1 MNWRIDGSDFDALE
15 QYGLDRFEGEQP
27 ATSKFYAELS
37 PKKSSPIYMLLKYA
51 VENKRS
57 YEQALGKAI
66 ENQREF
72 PKTLTS
78 QGITIAE
85 KLNEIDN
92 AESNPIR
99 KELLSQL
106 WIAVSSYSSAN
117 KNAFIKPIQNICSHY
132 NINPKT
138 IKKFNRAVYGET
150 DE

>member
-1 MNWRIDGSDFDALE
+1 MSWRINGSDFNALE
-15 QYGLDRFEGEQP
+15 QYGVERFEGEQP
-27 ATSKFYAELS
+27 ATSKFYAELN
-37 PKKSSPIYMLLKYA
+37 PKKSSPIYLLLKYA

-92 AESNPIR
+92 EESNSTR

-106 WIAVSSYSSAN
+106 WVAVASYSSAN
-117 KNAFIKPIQNICSHY
+117 KEAFIKPIQNICLHY
-132 NINPKT
+132 NINPRT
-138 IKKFNRAVYGET
+138 IKKFSRSVYGET